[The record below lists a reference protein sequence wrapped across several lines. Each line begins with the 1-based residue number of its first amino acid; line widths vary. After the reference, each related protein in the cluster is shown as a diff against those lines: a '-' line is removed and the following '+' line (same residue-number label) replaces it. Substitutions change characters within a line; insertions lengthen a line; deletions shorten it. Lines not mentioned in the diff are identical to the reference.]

1 MSMLGA
7 LLCVGVVCVGPGGCG
22 GALVRL
28 AKDGEWAEVDRRARA
43 EARVPRGKAA
53 RAWAQALVQLGDPEQ
68 ARAVLLRD
76 FRTGGQEAS
85 LLQLAGL
92 EHELGLAGM
101 AGAHYTRLLEIDVD
115 ALQNGAAI
123 EHQSAACGLLRARAR
138 AEALLGEAL
147 AADTDMRRLA
157 IVCPNSI
164 DASDREFL
172 STLRPDAQ
180 DQAEGR
186 RTLEPLTPAPSR
198 VEVEAELAQQLEL
211 ARKRGPRAVAALA
224 GAAQIEVAPDDVAV
238 LLAAEFGGGLG
249 AGLVSRRRLSA
260 WIGDNDVAAVALA
273 IDTLPAGPREYALLR
288 LASVRGVVNADVERQ
303 SWIVGAMSSVG
314 GQGPH
319 EAAKAWRVAA
329 VVGDLGGA
337 EFALNTNLRDMIP
350 PALESAPGSGTGS
363 GTASPTQTPKPLH
376 WSLRVPVDLRSF
388 DLLLTLARLFEQRGE
403 AVLALELRRSVLVA
417 GHEVGLAQVTSAA
430 VEEVRRQLALG
441 RPWQALA
448 VAEVVPG
455 PLLDE
460 VLPAVASAI
469 GLLRAAGLAAA
480 DEADRNVVWRSLG
493 DAWFEQWDP
502 RLEAALGGLDLSG
515 AGASEQPQGLHRCP
529 SLGSWL
535 DPAASEQLR
544 RVGLDPERSRAA
556 LSAAFADLGAPQTGI
571 ALARALES
579 DLALSCSALLVTLLS
594 AGPHALAL
602 ADLDERLV
610 HAPGL
615 GASLQLQLHAEVALA
630 HGEPSRASLLT
641 IGAAA
646 QTAHPRELWAR
657 AAVAGR
663 THDAREYTIEA
674 LRQVLLHGDG
684 LGDVAARRELMLMR
698 LRDVDVDEVL
708 RSGDANAIA
717 ALAEQLRVHVA
728 EAPAPRRWALVDAL
742 LWTLASERRAD
753 ALAWALLLDAVLDHG
768 VRDGV
773 RDGVRLT
780 HADAVAALEQAS
792 RGEPDDVDDVDEPDD
807 AGASGG
813 AGDAPPATS
822 SGPDLLDFLSDVDAL
837 CERELETGDSARLAR
852 LIGVATTCAP
862 KQRAKAL
869 ALLLTRTPEPARAE
883 LRTRILAG
891 PVAVEIDPER
901 PGAARSVAS
910 LGREGL
916 SLRVVFDL
924 PVEPVFVVDG

>member
-1 MSMLGA
+1 VTRTATSILAA
-7 LLCVGVVCVGPGGCG
+7 LLCVSLTGCG

-28 AKDGEWAEVDRRARA
+28 ANAGEWAEVDRRARA

-53 RAWAQALVQLGDPEQ
+53 RAWAQALVELDDVEQ

-85 LLQLAGL
+85 LLQLARL
-92 EHELGLAGM
+92 EHELGLGGM
-101 AGAHYTRLLEIDVD
+101 AGAHYTRLLEIDPD
-115 ALQNGAAI
+115 TLQQGSAVGDRD
-123 EHQSAACGLLRARAR
+123 AACGLLRARAR
-138 AEALLGEAL
+138 AEALLGESL

-157 IVCPNSI
+157 IVCPSSI
-164 DASDREFL
+164 DAADREFL
-172 STLRPDAQ
+172 STLRPQAQ
-180 DQAEGR
+180 EQAEGR
-186 RTLEPLTPAPSR
+186 RTLDPLAPAPSKT
-198 VEVEAELAQQLEL
+198 EVEAELAQQLEL
-211 ARKRGPRAVAALA
+211 ARKRGPRAVAAVS
-224 GAAQIEVAPDDVAV
+224 AAAEIEVAPDDVAV

-249 AGLVSRRRLSA
+249 AGLVSRRRLST

-288 LASVRGVVNADVERQ
+288 LASVRAVVDADVNQQ
-303 SWIVGAMSSVG
+303 SWIVGAMASVG

-350 PALESAPGSGTGS
+350 AAPEPGGG
-363 GTASPTQTPKPLH
+363 GPGIGKLPH

-388 DLLLTLARLFEQRGE
+388 DLLLTVARLFEQRGE
-403 AVLALELRRSVLVA
+403 PVLALELRRSVLVA
-417 GHEVGLAQVTSAA
+417 GHEVGLAQVTAAA

-448 VAEVVPG
+448 LAEVVPG

-469 GLLRAAGLAAA
+469 GLVRAAGLAEA

-502 RLEAALGGLDLSG
+502 RLEAALGGLDLSEAEESDEHRHG
-515 AGASEQPQGLHRCP
+515 QHRCP

-535 DPAASEQLR
+535 DPAADEQLR

-556 LSAAFADLGAPQTGI
+556 LSAAFADLGAVQTGI
-571 ALARALES
+571 ELARALES
-579 DLALSCSALLVTLLS
+579 DVALSCSASLVMLLS

-602 ADLDERLV
+602 ADIDERLI

-615 GASLQLQLHAEVALA
+615 AASMQLQLHAEVALA
-630 HGEPSRASLLT
+630 NGQHSRASLLT

-657 AAVAGR
+657 AAIAGR
-663 THDAREYTIEA
+663 TLGAREYTIEA

-708 RSGDANAIA
+708 RSGDANAA
-717 ALAEQLRVHVA
+717 EALTEQLRGHVA
-728 EAPAPRRWALVDAL
+728 EAPSPRRWALVEAL
-742 LWTLASERRAD
+742 LWTLAGEPRAD
-753 ALAWALLLDAVLDHG
+753 ALAWALLLDAVLDD
-768 VRDGV
+768 R
-773 RDGVRLT
+773 VRLT
-780 HADAVAALEQAS
+780 HPDAVAALEQAAS
-792 RGEPDDVDDVDEPDD
+792 GEPDD
-807 AGASGG
+807 AASTGEAAPGG
-813 AGDAPPATS
+813 PGR
-822 SGPDLLDFLSDVDAL
+822 LDFLADVDAL
-837 CERELETGDSARLAR
+837 CDYDLEAGDAARLDR

-869 ALLLTRTPEPARAE
+869 AALLIRTPEPARSE

-891 PVAVEIDPER
+891 PVAIEIDPER

-910 LGREGL
+910 LAREGL

>member
-1 MSMLGA
+1 MLAA
-7 LLCVGVVCVGPGGCG
+7 LLCVSLTGCG
-22 GALVRL
+22 AALVRL
-28 AKDGEWAEVDRRARA
+28 AKAGEWAEVDRRARA
-43 EARVPRGKAA
+43 ESRVPRGKAA
-53 RAWAQALVQLGDPEQ
+53 RAWAQALVELGDPEQ

-76 FRTGGQEAS
+76 FRHGGQDAS
-85 LLQLAGL
+85 LLQLARL
-92 EHELGLAGM
+92 EYELGLAGM

-115 ALQNGAAI
+115 TLQ
-123 EHQSAACGLLRARAR
+123 QSSAVEDQKAACELLRARAR
-138 AEALLGEAL
+138 AEAVLGEAL

-157 IVCPNSI
+157 LVCPSSI
-164 DASDREFL
+164 DAADREFL
-172 STLRPDAQ
+172 STLRPQAQ
-180 DQAEGR
+180 EQAEGR
-186 RTLEPLTPAPSR
+186 RTLDPLAPAPSMIET
-198 VEVEAELAQQLEL
+198 EVELAQQLEL

-224 GAAQIEVAPDDVAV
+224 AAMQIEVAPDDVAV

-260 WIGDNDVAAVALA
+260 WVGDNDVAAVVLA

-288 LASVRGVVNADVERQ
+288 LASVRSVVNADVERQ
-303 SWIVGAMSSVG
+303 SWIVAAMSSVG

-350 PALESAPGSGTGS
+350 PVIEPAPAPGSGTGK
-363 GTASPTQTPKPLH
+363 KPPSKAEPLVPSLKLPH

-417 GHEVGLAQVTSAA
+417 GHEVGLAQVTAAA

-448 VAEVVPG
+448 LAEVVPG

-460 VLPAVASAI
+460 VLPAIASAI
-469 GLLRAAGLAAA
+469 GLLRAAGLAEA

-493 DAWFEQWDP
+493 DAWCEQWDP
-502 RLEAALGGLDLSG
+502 RLDAAFGGLDLTE
-515 AGASEQPQGLHRCP
+515 AGESAHRCP

-535 DPAASEQLR
+535 DPAASEQLLE
-544 RVGLDPERSRAA
+544 VGLDPERSRAA
-556 LSAAFADLGAPQTGI
+556 LSAAFVDLGATQTGI
-571 ALARALES
+571 ELARALES
-579 DLALSCSALLVTLLS
+579 DLALSCSAPLVPLLS

-602 ADLDERLV
+602 ADLDERLI

-615 GASLQLQLHAEVALA
+615 ASSMQLQLHAEIALA
-630 HGEPSRASLLT
+630 HGQQSRADLLT

-646 QTAHPRELWAR
+646 QTAYPRELWAR
-657 AAVAGR
+657 AAIAGR
-663 THDAREYTIEA
+663 THGAREYTIEA
-674 LRQVLLHGDG
+674 LRQVLLHGEG

-708 RSGDANAIA
+708 RSGDSNASE

-728 EAPAPRRWALVDAL
+728 EAPGPRRWALVDTL
-742 LWTLASERRAD
+742 LWTLASEPRAD
-753 ALAWALLLDAVLDHG
+753 ALAWAILLDAVLD
-768 VRDGV
+768 DGIRV
-773 RDGVRLT
+773 T
-780 HADAVAALEQAS
+780 HADAVAALEQAAS
-792 RGEPDDVDDVDEPDD
+792 GEPDDATPSDG
-807 AGASGG
+807 AGAAS
-813 AGDAPPATS
+813 P
-822 SGPDLLDFLSDVDAL
+822 GPGKLDFLADVDAL
-837 CERELETGDSARLAR
+837 CEYDLEAGDPARM
-852 LIGVATTCAP
+852 IGVATTCAP
-862 KQRAKAL
+862 KPRAKAL
-869 ALLLTRTPEPARAE
+869 AALLTRTPEPARVE
-883 LRTRILAG
+883 LRTRVLAG
-891 PVAVEIDPER
+891 PVAIEIDPER
-901 PGAARSVAS
+901 PGVARSVSS
-910 LGREGL
+910 LAREGL

>member
-1 MSMLGA
+1 VTRTSTLALAA
-7 LLCVGVVCVGPGGCG
+7 LLGLAGCG
-22 GALVRL
+22 GSLVRL
-28 AKDGEWAEVDRRARA
+28 AKAGEWAELDRRARA
-43 EARVPRGKAA
+43 EARVPKGKAA
-53 RAWAQALVQLGDPEQ
+53 RAWAQALVELGDPEQ

-85 LLQLAGL
+85 LLQLARL
-92 EHELGLAGM
+92 EQDLGLVGM

-115 ALQNGAAI
+115 IMQDSKSDVGVGAK
-123 EHQSAACGLLRARAR
+123 QACELLRGRAR
-138 AEALLGEAL
+138 AEALLGEAI
-147 AADTDMRRLA
+147 AADTDMRRMA

-164 DASDREFL
+164 DAADREFL
-172 STLRPDAQ
+172 STLRPQAQ
-180 DQAEGR
+180 DEAEGR
-186 RTLEPLTPAPSR
+186 RAMAPLEPAQS
-198 VEVEAELAQQLEL
+198 VAAVEAELAQQLEL
-211 ARKRGPRAVAALA
+211 ARKRGPRAVAAV
-224 GAAQIEVAPDDVAV
+224 AAALEIEVAPDDVAV

-273 IDTLPAGPREYALLR
+273 IDTLPAGAREYALLR
-288 LASVRGVVNADVERQ
+288 LASVRTVVDADAHQQ
-303 SWIVGAMSSVG
+303 SWIVGAMASVG

-350 PALESAPGSGTGS
+350 VVPEPAHPPGTG
-363 GTASPTQTPKPLH
+363 KPGKGKPGGEVVVAPAVKLPH

-417 GHEVGLAQVTSAA
+417 GHEVGLAQVTAAA

-448 VAEVVPG
+448 LAEAVQG

-460 VLPAVASAI
+460 VFPALASAI
-469 GLLRAAGLAAA
+469 GLRRAAGLTQA

-502 RLEAALGGLDLSG
+502 RLEAALSGLDLSSV
-515 AGASEQPQGLHRCP
+515 AEPEQRQGLQRCP

-535 DPAASEQLR
+535 DPAAAEQLR
-544 RVGLDPERSRAA
+544 SVGLDPERSRVA
-556 LSAAFADLGAPQTGI
+556 LTAAFTDLGAQQTGVE
-571 ALARALES
+571 LVRAIES
-579 DLALSCSALLVTLLS
+579 DLALSCSAALVQLLS

-602 ADLDERLV
+602 ESLDERLI

-615 GASLQLQLHAEVALA
+615 AASMQLQMHAEIALA
-630 HGEPSRASLLT
+630 AREQNRANLLT

-646 QTAHPRELWAR
+646 QTEHPRELWAR

-663 THDAREYTIEA
+663 THGAREYTLEA
-674 LRQVLLHGDG
+674 LRQVLLHSDG
-684 LGDVAARRELMLMR
+684 LDDVAARRELMLMR

-708 RSGDANAIA
+708 RSGDANAGE

-728 EAPAPRRWALVDAL
+728 EAPAPRRWALVERL
-742 LWTLASERRAD
+742 LWTLAAEPRAD
-753 ALAWALLLDAVLDHG
+753 ALAWALLLDAVLDD
-768 VRDGV
+768 RI
-773 RDGVRLT
+773 RLT
-780 HADAVAALEQAS
+780 HADAVAALERA
-792 RGEPDDVDDVDEPDD
+792 
-807 AGASGG
+807 ASGPLDSADEG
-813 AGDAPPATS
+813 NSAAP
-822 SGPDLLDFLSDVDAL
+822 SGSGLDFLADAEAL
-837 CERELETGDSARLAR
+837 CEYELESGDLAR
-852 LIGVATTCAP
+852 MIGVASTCAP
-862 KQRAKAL
+862 QLRAKAL
-869 ALLLTRTPEPARAE
+869 ALLLARTPEPAHAQLRA
-883 LRTRILAG
+883 RILAG
-891 PVAVEIDPER
+891 PLAIEIDPER
-901 PGAARSVAS
+901 PGVARSVAS
-910 LGREGL
+910 LAREGL
-916 SLRVVFDL
+916 KLRVVFDL